1 MTENKNLI
9 DPFGDD
15 TKESLQEGI
24 KIWNEIFSACPN
36 FADGVIALYKKHGIK
51 CLADS
56 MAIAF
61 KPDVGPDPITK
72 EEPYFYYNTDN
83 ETWELRWRHPSDPVM
98 TIPDTSNIVR
108 ECMCDG
114 LKDALMEILNGKIE
128 GNDGIDDV
136 MLKELEAGQ
145 LSNHGIAMLCAKFGI
160 GFSIKFYEDNNNKV
174 FAGTDTTYYEDNPLA
189 QLIGEIRRKNKVEA

>member
-72 EEPYFYYNTDN
+72 EEPYFYYNADN
-83 ETWELRWRHPSDPVM
+83 ETWELRWRHPSDPIM
-98 TIPDTSNIVR
+98 TIPDTSNVCKR
-108 ECMCDG
+108 SMCDG
-114 LKDALMEILNGKIE
+114 LIYALKEGLKIDID
-128 GNDGIDDV
+128 NDNRIDDCA
-136 MLKELEAGQ
+136 LKELKAGQ
-145 LSNHGIAMLCAKFGI
+145 LSPHGIAMICEKFGLCFQMI
-160 GFSIKFYEDNNNKV
+160 
-174 FAGTDTTYYEDNPLA
+174 YYKENDGDYSSLWDSNPL
-189 QLIGEIRRKNKVEA
+189 LSIIHEIKSKAEA